1 MLFHFYSIVTTPEN
15 KTMVESSS
23 NSRLTEQY
31 RAVQEQLAQA
41 CAKSGRSID
50 DVQLLAVSKRHSV
63 QSIEHIYQLGQRA
76 FGENYVQEAVEKS
89 EALSSLDIEWHFIGP
104 IQSNKSRLVAE
115 SMHWVHT
122 VDREKIARRLDEQR
136 PSDMGPLNVL
146 IQVNVS
152 QQDSKSGITLSDI
165 PALAQLIDQLPNLEL
180 RGLMC
185 IPAPANE
192 TDLEQDFMAMQSALN
207 ELRSHYPTVDTLSMG
222 MSQDLELAVTC
233 GSSLVRIGTA
243 IFGQRD

>member
-146 IQVNVS
+146 IQVNIS

-165 PALAQLIDQLPNLEL
+165 PALAQLIDQLPNLRL

-185 IPAPANE
+185 IPAPVTE

-207 ELRSHYPTVDTLSMG
+207 ELRSHYTTVDTLSMG